1 MAAQIAD
8 KVPTKLSFFTGAL
21 CFYWGMLKQPKVP
34 QHEMELVTIESLVPC
49 DHLLRKIDQAVDLE
63 FVRDRVR
70 HLYCEDNGR
79 PALDPVVLFKLLLI
93 GYLFGIRS
101 ERQLMREVQCNAAY
115 RWYLRL
121 KLTDKVPDA
130 STLSQ
135 NRRRRFRD
143 SAVYQKLF
151 DEIVELAMKRGLVTG
166 EVLYTDATHLKAN
179 ANKNKFDVVR
189 VEVKPQQYLAQ
200 LEQAIEQDRT
210 GEGKRA
216 LKPAWGGPKTKEI
229 KVSRTD
235 KEAGYMVREGKP
247 KGFFYLDHRTVD
259 AKHAIITD
267 THATPA
273 TVHDSVPYLKR
284 LDRQR
289 ERFGFAVS
297 AVGLDAGYATTAI
310 AKGLEERGIYGVTG
324 YRQPNHGEGLFAKR
338 KFQYAPELDVYICPN
353 GQLLSYR
360 TTNREGY
367 RQYHSDAGEC
377 GECRLRQQCTR
388 SRNMVKVVTRHVW
401 QAARDRVDGH
411 RLEPRGKKIY
421 TRRKE
426 TVERSFADAKQLHG
440 HRYARMR
447 GLTNVREQCLLAA
460 TAQNIKKIALLVS
473 QLGPNLPPDR
483 RLALLYCLI
492 GDMARLLTIANP

>member
-1 MAAQIAD
+1 
-8 KVPTKLSFFTGAL
+8 
-21 CFYWGMLKQPKVP
+21 MLKEAEVAQ
-34 QHEMELVTIESLVPC
+34 QEMELVTIESLVPA
-49 DHLLRKIDQAVDLE
+49 DHLLRKIERAVDLE
-63 FVRDRVR
+63 FVRERVR
-70 HLYCEDNGR
+70 HLYCADNGR

-143 SAVYQKLF
+143 SDVYQKLF

-189 VEVKPQQYLAQ
+189 VEVRPQQYLAQ
-200 LEQAIEQDRT
+200 LEQAIEEDRAA
-210 GEGKRA
+210 EGKRE
-216 LKPAWGGPKTKEI
+216 LKPPSSAPATKEI

-259 AKHAIITD
+259 AKHALITD

-273 TVHDSVPYLKR
+273 TVHDSVPYLGR

-289 ERFGFAVS
+289 ERFGFGVQ

-324 YRQPNHGEGLFAKR
+324 YRQANHGEGLFPKR
-338 KFQYAPELDVYICPN
+338 KFHYDAERDVYVCPN
-353 GQLLSYR
+353 QQLLVYR

-367 RQYHSDAGEC
+367 RQYHSDASQ
-377 GECRLRQQCTR
+377 CRQCSLRPQCTR

-401 QAARDRVDGH
+401 QAARDRVDAH

-421 TRRKE
+421 ERRKE

-447 GLTNVREQCLLAA
+447 GLGNVREQCLLAA
-460 TAQNIKKIALLVS
+460 TAQNIKKIALLLS
-473 QLGPNLPPDR
+473 RLGPNLPPQQGLLLWHQLLR
-483 RLALLYCLI
+483 HAAQLLAPQPC
-492 GDMARLLTIANP
+492 

>member
-1 MAAQIAD
+1 
-8 KVPTKLSFFTGAL
+8 
-21 CFYWGMLKQPKVP
+21 MLKQPEVS
-34 QHEMELVTIESLVPC
+34 QQEMELVTIESLVPE
-49 DHLLRKIDQAVDLE
+49 DHLLRKIDRAIDLE
-63 FVRDRVR
+63 FIRERVR

-79 PALDPVVLFKLLLI
+79 PALDPVVLFKLLFL
-93 GYLFGIRS
+93 GYLFGVRS

-143 SAVYQKLF
+143 SDVYQKLF
-151 DEIVELAMKRGLVTG
+151 DEIVELAIKRGLVEG
-166 EVLYTDATHLKAN
+166 KVLYTDATHLKAN

-189 VEVKPQQYLAQ
+189 VEVKPQEYLAQ
-200 LEQAIEQDRT
+200 LEQAIEQDRAEHGK
-210 GEGKRA
+210 GE
-216 LKPAWGGPKTKEI
+216 LKAKSSAAPATKEI
-229 KVSRTD
+229 KRSRTD
-235 KEAGYMVREGKP
+235 QDAGYMVREGKP

-273 TVHDSVPYLKR
+273 TVHDAVPYLRR

-310 AKGLEERGIYGVTG
+310 AQGLEERGIYGVTG
-324 YRQPNHGEGLFAKR
+324 YRQANHGEGLFAKR
-338 KFQYAPELDVYICPN
+338 KFRYEAKLDVYLCPN

-367 RQYHSDAGEC
+367 RQYHSDARKC
-377 GECRLRQQCTR
+377 GTCPLRQQCTR

-401 QAARDRVDGH
+401 QAARDRVDEH
-411 RLEPRGKKIY
+411 RLEPRGNKIY
-421 TRRKE
+421 KRRKE

-447 GLTNVREQCLLAA
+447 GLVNVREQCLLAA
-460 TAQNIKKIALLVS
+460 AAQNMKKIALLLS
-473 QLGPNLPPDR
+473 ATGLNLPPDQ
-483 RLALLYCLI
+483 RLHLLH
-492 GDMARLLTIANP
+492 RLWQYTEQFLTISHS

>member
-1 MAAQIAD
+1 
-8 KVPTKLSFFTGAL
+8 
-21 CFYWGMLKQPKVP
+21 MLKEPEVRQ
-34 QHEMELVTIESLVPC
+34 QEMELVTIEWLVPS
-49 DHLLRKIDQAVDLE
+49 DHVLGKIEAAIDLE
-63 FVRDRVR
+63 FIRARVR

-79 PALDPVVLFKLLLI
+79 PALDAVVLFKLLFI

-101 ERQLMREVQCNAAY
+101 ERQLMREVECNAAY
-115 RWYLRL
+115 GWYLRL

-143 SAVYQKLF
+143 SDVYQKLF
-151 DEIVELAMKRGLVTG
+151 DEMVELAMKRGLVSG

-179 ANKNKFDVVR
+179 ANKNKFEVVR
-189 VEVKPQQYLAQ
+189 VEVKPQEYLGQ
-200 LEQAIEQDRT
+200 LEQAIERDRAA
-210 GEGKRA
+210 EGKRE
-216 LKPAWGGPKTKEI
+216 LKAATSGPKTKEI

-235 KEAGYMVREGKP
+235 REAGYMVREGKP

-259 AKHAIITD
+259 ARHAIITD
-267 THATPA
+267 RHATPA
-273 TVHDSVPYLKR
+273 TVHDSVPYLRR

-289 ERFGFAVS
+289 ERFGFGVQ

-324 YRQPNHGEGLFAKR
+324 YRTPNHGEGLFSKR
-338 KFQYAPELDVYICPN
+338 KFGYDVERDVYVCP
-353 GQLLSYR
+353 GQQLLVYR

-367 RQYHSDAGEC
+367 RQYHSDARQCREC
-377 GECRLRQQCTR
+377 PLRLQCTR

-401 QAARDRVDGH
+401 QAARDRVDAH

-421 TRRKE
+421 ERRKE

-447 GLTNVREQCLLAA
+447 GLVNVREQCLLAA
-460 TAQNIKKIALLVS
+460 TAQNIKKIALLLS
-473 QLGPNLPPDR
+473 RLGPNLPPEQGLFLLR
-483 RLALLYCLI
+483 RLLI
-492 GDMARLLTIANP
+492 SATQWLTLSNC

>member
-1 MAAQIAD
+1 
-8 KVPTKLSFFTGAL
+8 
-21 CFYWGMLKQPKVP
+21 MLKQPEVP
-34 QHEMELVTIESLVPC
+34 QQELELVTIESLVPQ
-49 DHLLRKIDQAVDLE
+49 DHLLRKIDRAIDLE
-63 FVRDRVR
+63 FIRERVR

-115 RWYLRL
+115 RWFLRL

-143 SAVYQKLF
+143 SDVYQKLF
-151 DEIVELAMKRGLVTG
+151 DEIVELAMKRGLVEGKT
-166 EVLYTDATHLKAN
+166 LYTDATHLKAN
-179 ANKNKFDVVR
+179 ANKNKYDEVR
-189 VEVKPQQYLAQ
+189 VTVKPVEYLEQ
-200 LEQAIEQDRT
+200 LEQAIEEDRAR
-210 GEGKRA
+210 EGKRE
-216 LKPAWGGPKTKEI
+216 LKPKPSVPAEKEI
-229 KVSRTD
+229 KQSRTD
-235 KEAGYMVREGKP
+235 QDAGYMVREGKP

-273 TVHDSVPYLKR
+273 TVHDSVPYLGR

-289 ERFGFAVS
+289 ERFGFAVQ

-310 AKGLEERGIYGVTG
+310 AKGLEERRIYGVTG
-324 YRQPNHGEGLFAKR
+324 YRRPNCGEGLFAKR
-338 KFQYAPELDVYICPN
+338 KFQYEAKQDVYVCPN
-353 GQLLSYR
+353 GQLLRYR
-360 TTNREGY
+360 TTNRHGY
-367 RQYHSDAGEC
+367 RQYHSDASKC
-377 GECRLRQQCTR
+377 GTCPLRQQCTR

-411 RLEPRGKKIY
+411 RLEPQGKKIY
-421 TRRKE
+421 KRRKE

-460 TAQNIKKIALLVS
+460 TAQNMKKIALLLS
-473 QLGPNLPPDR
+473 RMGPNLGPEQSLVLLQ
-483 RLALLYCLI
+483 RLIAYTTQW
-492 GDMARLLTIANP
+492 LTIRRP

>member
-1 MAAQIAD
+1 
-8 KVPTKLSFFTGAL
+8 
-21 CFYWGMLKQPKVP
+21 MLKQPEVP
-34 QHEMELVTIESLVPC
+34 QQELELVTIESLVPA
-49 DHLLRKIDQAVDLE
+49 DHLLRRIDASIDLE
-63 FVRDRVR
+63 FIRERVR
-70 HLYCEDNGR
+70 HLYSADNGR

-143 SAVYQKLF
+143 SEVYQKLF
-151 DEIVELAMKRGLVTG
+151 DETVELAIKQGLVTG

-189 VEVKPQQYLAQ
+189 VEVKPVEYLAQ
-200 LEQAIEQDRT
+200 LEQAIDEDRAEQ
-210 GEGKRA
+210 GKRE
-216 LKPAWGGPKTKEI
+216 LKPTSSAPPSKEI

-235 KEAGYMVREGKP
+235 KDAGYMVREGKP

-259 AKHAIITD
+259 GKHAIITD

-273 TVHDSVPYLKR
+273 TVHDSVPYLRR

-289 ERFGFAVS
+289 ERFGFQVR
-297 AVGLDAGYATTAI
+297 AVGLDAGYASSAI
-310 AKGLEERGIYGVTG
+310 AHGLEQRGIYGVTG

-338 KFQYAPELDVYICPN
+338 KFHYDKERDVYVCPN
-353 GQLLSYR
+353 RQELLYR
-360 TTNREGY
+360 TTNRKGY
-367 RQYHSDAGEC
+367 RQYHSNPEH
-377 GECRLRQQCTR
+377 CRACPLRLQCTR
-388 SRNMVKVVTRHVW
+388 SKNMVKIITRHVW
-401 QAARDRVDGH
+401 QAERDRVDSH
-411 RLEPRGKKIY
+411 RLEPQGKRIY
-421 TRRKE
+421 ERRKE

-447 GLTNVREQCLLAA
+447 GLNNVTEQCLLAA
-460 TAQNIKKIALLVS
+460 TAQNMKKIALL
-473 QLGPNLPPDR
+473 LCRITPLLPPDQQ
-483 RLALLYCLI
+483 LTCLRSLI
-492 GDMARLLTIANP
+492 CQLILLLTLQPR